1 MKNRQAN
8 AKRSIVRKG
17 MVFCIVGV
25 MALSMAACGG
35 HKKRGAAGVS
45 KTQATATTQ
54 KKSSGSTAAQ
64 SGKKSSGST
73 AAQSGKK
80 SSGSTAMQSGKKSSG
95 STVTQSGENSGSK
108 TTQTDAGKDK
118 KVDFSSQSTSTARKN
133 TTAGRNQD
141 TQKEVSVQVKKKK
154 TGKKNRKNTKKK
166 NKKKD
171 RKKGTGSSIKKR

>member
-1 MKNRQAN
+1 MMKNRQAN

-73 AAQSGKK
+73 A
-80 SSGSTAMQSGKKSSG
+80 MQSGKKSSG
-95 STVTQSGENSGSK
+95 STVTQSGKNSGSK

-133 TTAGRNQD
+133 TTAAGNQD
-141 TQKEVSVQVKKKK
+141 AQKEASVQVKKKK

>member
-95 STVTQSGENSGSK
+95 STVTQSGKNSGSK

-133 TTAGRNQD
+133 TTAAGNQD
-141 TQKEVSVQVKKKK
+141 AQKEASVQVKKK
-154 TGKKNRKNTKKK
+154 N
-166 NKKKD
+166 
-171 RKKGTGSSIKKR
+171 S

>member
-54 KKSSGSTAAQ
+54 KKSSGSTA
-64 SGKKSSGST
+64 
-73 AAQSGKK
+73 
-80 SSGSTAMQSGKKSSG
+80 MQSGKKSSG
-95 STVTQSGENSGSK
+95 STVTQSGKNSGSK

-133 TTAGRNQD
+133 TTAAGNQD
-141 TQKEVSVQVKKKK
+141 AQKEASVQVKKKK

>member
-73 AAQSGKK
+73 
-80 SSGSTAMQSGKKSSG
+80 
-95 STVTQSGENSGSK
+95 VTQSGENSGSK

-133 TTAGRNQD
+133 TTAAGNQD
-141 TQKEVSVQVKKKK
+141 AQKEASVQVKKKK